1 MAKSLPPVGKVMN
14 WLEATGFTVSYFYED
29 LVFIESNAFL
39 IRFGESDP
47 PEIFIH
53 INAECDSEKAAE
65 LEELLRTEAQNHD
78 IKPVSSGRFTLSQK
92 NDEEID
98 IQLSPLR

>member
-47 PEIFIH
+47 PEIIIH
-53 INAECDSEKAAE
+53 VNSECDSAKAVE
-65 LEELLRTEAQNHD
+65 LEELLCTEAQKHE
-78 IKPVSSGRFTLSQK
+78 IKPVSGGSFTLSQQ

-98 IQLSPLR
+98 IQFEN